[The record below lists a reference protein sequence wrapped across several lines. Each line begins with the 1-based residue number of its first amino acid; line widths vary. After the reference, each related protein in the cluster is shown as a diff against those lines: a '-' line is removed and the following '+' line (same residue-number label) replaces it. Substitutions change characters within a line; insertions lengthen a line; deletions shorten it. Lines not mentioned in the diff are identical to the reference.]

1 MAGPP
6 ALNRLAGV
14 RFPSAPLN
22 VATATVAYRRTTSLS
37 RTRADLV
44 GAILASPEVAALVGE
59 LEALQCTGRKGYGPR
74 VLLGAC
80 LVKAIYAIPT
90 WTRTTALIAEHAA
103 LQDAIGGTPSEWS
116 TYRFMT
122 KLRRHNELLSRAL
135 ERILEALHHEHPQF
149 GEEIGIDATDMPAYS
164 SGQKYTSAGPRTTPF
179 SDPDAAWGFRSAV
192 STRKGGGFFGF
203 KAHVAVCARTGLP
216 LAWRVEGGNRQETI
230 FALDLLDS
238 VMAHGFAPTS
248 CAFDKGYDHHAVY
261 AGCEERDCR
270 PIIPMRS
277 IKTKKPSEPLACE
290 HGLWTFGG
298 ADFKRHAAKWRC
310 PTGECRP
317 KSRWVKADRRNTLVP
332 RGTERWR
339 RLYRGRAA
347 VEREFGRLKNEY
359 GLAPLRVRGI
369 DRVQLHVDLVMLARL
384 AHALA
389 RARETNA
396 AA

>member
-1 MAGPP
+1 M
-6 ALNRLAGV
+6 
-14 RFPSAPLN
+14 
-22 VATATVAYRRTTSLS
+22 
-37 RTRADLV
+37 
-44 GAILASPEVAALVGE
+44 
-59 LEALQCTGRKGYGPR
+59 
-74 VLLGAC
+74 
-80 LVKAIYAIPT
+80 
-90 WTRTTALIAEHAA
+90 
-103 LQDAIGGTPSEWS
+103 
-116 TYRFMT
+116 YRFMT
-122 KLRRHNELLSRAL
+122 KLRQHHAIVSRAL
-135 ERILEALHHEHPQF
+135 ERLLDALRDEYPEL

-216 LAWRVEGGNRQETI
+216 LAWRVESGNRQETN
-230 FALDLLDS
+230 FALDLLDA
-238 VMAHGFAPTS
+238 VIARGFTPTS
-248 CAFDKGYDHHAVY
+248 CAADKGYDHLSVY
-261 AGCEERDCR
+261 SGLEERNCR

-298 ADFKRHAAKWRC
+298 ADFTRRATKWRC
-310 PTGECRP
+310 PTGECTP

-332 RGTERWR
+332 RGTDRWR

-384 AHALA
+384 AQALA
-389 RARETNA
+389 RARPA
-396 AA
+396 IAVA